1 MIVVM
6 KFNCY
11 TLKRRK
17 WSDWRRSI
25 RDDEVNRHKD
35 ISMTINGA
43 VRQQQQQQQQQLKPR
58 CGQDASGWTANGAE
72 FPRRAIEPAG
82 MLDGWR

>member
-1 MIVVM
+1 
-6 KFNCY
+6 
-11 TLKRRK
+11 
-17 WSDWRRSI
+17 
-25 RDDEVNRHKD
+25 
-35 ISMTINGA
+35 MTINGA